1 MRVGPENDGN
11 CNYGISK
18 SCPTFTSVRTAAQA
32 FPFSELRWE
41 NFEKLCLCY
50 RLVGKQADIE
60 SHSLYG
66 RAGQAQ
72 QGIDIFARKRNGR

>member
-41 NFEKLCLCY
+41 NFETLNRIDLEGLCGFLC
-50 RLVGKQADIE
+50 RMLLGED
-60 SHSLYG
+60 
-66 RAGQAQ
+66 
-72 QGIDIFARKRNGR
+72 